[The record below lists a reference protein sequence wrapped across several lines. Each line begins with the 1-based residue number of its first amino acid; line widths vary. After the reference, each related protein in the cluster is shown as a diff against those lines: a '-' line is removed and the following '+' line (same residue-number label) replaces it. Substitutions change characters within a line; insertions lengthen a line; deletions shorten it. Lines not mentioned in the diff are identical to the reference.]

1 MNVFSRYF
9 GQTSS
14 PRSDVLDTS
23 DLTIDEDVD
32 LEAVIRG
39 NYLKPKKN
47 NNNNNNPVNG
57 NKNIINTSNTQD
69 TIINE
74 RSSQI
79 VDNNSRKESFNTNNS
94 NNNKVNSLNP
104 FDVIIDDEV
113 AVTSLNTIMNE
124 FHGIMAEVKEQDK
137 ESKVLF
143 NDNNHDNTITP
154 IKNNN
159 IYIRSPSPTSSRI
172 EQLNEVDKKIDS
184 VMDILPDF
192 ISKSP
197 SHFTDIERLK
207 ITNDTLKQALRD
219 EKSSRLQSEK
229 KILVL
234 QDELDEVKTQGELD
248 KESYK
253 LELIRLNSIIRN
265 LTNNSSMQEVFTC
278 FEENINRLLNENNL
292 LREQIIEYE
301 TNQDRDKEQVNIS
314 QDSIASIDNNYKKN
328 LISRLKRVGI
338 EKEELKIRYE
348 DLKSKERQFH
358 LAQCV
363 AHDSSRRIKFFHHEI
378 TKLRDELVNEKE
390 IKDTYHHEN
399 NELKTAL
406 GKIQEENLFLSNENS
421 KLAMEVINLKSK
433 FKTIDT
439 DYRKLARLNR
449 FVEKHATSS
458 AFNSSNTGVK
468 IKSLSFQDSPIQ
480 LLLHNLEEKYL
491 YGNAPVVVSHT
502 DNTLNLLQNK
512 LMTEYVGALPLI
524 RRLLNDVDSERDYYR
539 VEKNEIFDIFY
550 KELFPHTTRKR
561 ITTAPSSSKTPSK
574 K

>member
-39 NYLKPKKN
+39 NYLKPKKKNTN
-47 NNNNNNPVNG
+47 NDNPVNG
-57 NKNIINTSNTQD
+57 NKNIINTSNTLD

-79 VDNNSRKESFNTNNS
+79 VDNNSRKESFNTNN

-104 FDVIIDDEV
+104 FDVIDDEV

-338 EKEELKIRYE
+338 EKEELKIKYE

>member
-1 MNVFSRYF
+1 
-9 GQTSS
+9 
-14 PRSDVLDTS
+14 
-23 DLTIDEDVD
+23 
-32 LEAVIRG
+32 
-39 NYLKPKKN
+39 
-47 NNNNNNPVNG
+47 
-57 NKNIINTSNTQD
+57 
-69 TIINE
+69 
-74 RSSQI
+74 
-79 VDNNSRKESFNTNNS
+79 
-94 NNNKVNSLNP
+94 
-104 FDVIIDDEV
+104 
-113 AVTSLNTIMNE
+113 
-124 FHGIMAEVKEQDK
+124 
-137 ESKVLF
+137 
-143 NDNNHDNTITP
+143 
-154 IKNNN
+154 
-159 IYIRSPSPTSSRI
+159 
-172 EQLNEVDKKIDS
+172 
-184 VMDILPDF
+184 
-192 ISKSP
+192 
-197 SHFTDIERLK
+197 
-207 ITNDTLKQALRD
+207 
-219 EKSSRLQSEK
+219 
-229 KILVL
+229 
-234 QDELDEVKTQGELD
+234 
-248 KESYK
+248 
-253 LELIRLNSIIRN
+253 
-265 LTNNSSMQEVFTC
+265 
-278 FEENINRLLNENNL
+278 LNENNL

-399 NELKTAL
+399 NELKTSL

>member
-47 NNNNNNPVNG
+47 NNNNNPVNG

-79 VDNNSRKESFNTNNS
+79 VDNNNSRKESFNTNNS

-104 FDVIIDDEV
+104 FDVIDDEV

-143 NDNNHDNTITP
+143 NDINHDNTITP

-301 TNQDRDKEQVNIS
+301 TNQDRGKEQVNIS

-338 EKEELKIRYE
+338 EKEELKIKYE

-439 DYRKLARLNR
+439 DYRKLARFNR